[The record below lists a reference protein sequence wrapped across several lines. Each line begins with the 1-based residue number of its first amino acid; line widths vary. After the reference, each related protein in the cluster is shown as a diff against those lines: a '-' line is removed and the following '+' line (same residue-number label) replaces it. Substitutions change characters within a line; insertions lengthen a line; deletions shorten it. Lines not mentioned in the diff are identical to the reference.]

1 MLYFYDNILVILFS
15 GVCLLAFCSCLRK
28 RNKTSAYIAGLFFC
42 LLLNQLATSMVEFL
56 PEFARIYDTFYVT
69 MPIFNT
75 INAISIAV
83 CLLSLSYEC
92 VPDRPIPSYE
102 YFILAGFGLLLLLVP
117 TLANTLFHLFLYSS
131 ALLFYLLYRGIWF
144 CFLIH
149 QKIPKSLHAHNP
161 GMIHILSF
169 IAPLLLLLGLTENY
183 VNIFDLCS
191 HGGTYSYRIFSFD
204 FLFGLISVFCIRAY
218 AQKETA
224 PQTCEA
230 QIPSLSSII
239 TESRSSISPGTEIGI
254 FHTFCS
260 AYSLT
265 LREQTILAELLHHAT
280 YQQISDKLLISSF
293 TVKSHVHHIC
303 KKTGVISKQ
312 NICEF
317 YERYKNS
324 LPDDDIHSLPSS

>member
-1 MLYFYDNILVILFS
+1 MLYLYDNILVILFS
-15 GVCLLAFCSCLRK
+15 GVCLLAFSSSLRK
-28 RNKTSAYIAGLFFC
+28 RNKTSACIAGLFFC
-42 LLLNQLATSMVEFL
+42 LLLNQLVLSMVEFM
-56 PEFARIYDTFYVT
+56 PEFAHIYNALYET

-102 YFILAGFGLLLLLVP
+102 YFILIGFGLLLLLVP
-117 TLANTLFHLFLYSS
+117 TLTNSLFHLFLYSS

-144 CFLIH
+144 CFLIYP
-149 QKIPKSLHAHNP
+149 KVPKSLHANNP
-161 GMIHILSF
+161 GMVHILSF
-169 IAPLLLLLGLTENY
+169 IATLLLLLGLAENY
-183 VNIFDLCS
+183 VNIFDLYS
-191 HGGTYSYRIFSFD
+191 HRGTYSYRNFSFD
-204 FLFGLISVFCIRAY
+204 FLFGLISVFCIHTY
-218 AQKETA
+218 MQKEIA

-230 QIPSLSSII
+230 QIRSLSSII
-239 TESRSSISPGTEIGI
+239 TESQPSISPGTEIGV

-303 KKTGVISKQ
+303 KKTGVKSKQ
-312 NICEF
+312 NICVF

-324 LPDDDIHSLPSS
+324 LSDDSLHSLPFS